1 MIKVNFVCVGNLKE
15 KFFVDAANE
24 YLKRLSRYCR
34 AEVKEIAERRTP
46 EEEADDILR
55 ALRGTVI
62 VLAAEGKKLSSE
74 GFAARLKRIADAG
87 GEITFVIGSSEG
99 LSERVKA
106 RADGLLSFSDMTF
119 PHRLMRVM
127 LLEQTYRAFSIN
139 AGAKYHK

>member
-62 VLAAEGKKLSSE
+62 VLAVEGKKLSSE

-99 LSERVKA
+99 LSDRVKA

>member
-46 EEEADDILR
+46 EEEADDILG

-62 VLAAEGKKLSSE
+62 VLAVEGKKLSSE

>member
-34 AEVKEIAERRTP
+34 AEVKEIAERCTP

-62 VLAAEGKKLSSE
+62 VLAVEGKKLSSE

>member
-34 AEVKEIAERRTP
+34 AEVKEIAELRTP

-62 VLAAEGKKLSSE
+62 VLAVEGKKLSSE

>member
-1 MIKVNFVCVGNLKE
+1 M
-15 KFFVDAANE
+15 
-24 YLKRLSRYCR
+24 
-34 AEVKEIAERRTP
+34 
-46 EEEADDILR
+46 
-55 ALRGTVI
+55 I
-62 VLAAEGKKLSSE
+62 VLAVEGKKLSSE

>member
-62 VLAAEGKKLSSE
+62 VLAVEGKKLSSE
-74 GFAARLKRIADAG
+74 GCAARLKRIADAG